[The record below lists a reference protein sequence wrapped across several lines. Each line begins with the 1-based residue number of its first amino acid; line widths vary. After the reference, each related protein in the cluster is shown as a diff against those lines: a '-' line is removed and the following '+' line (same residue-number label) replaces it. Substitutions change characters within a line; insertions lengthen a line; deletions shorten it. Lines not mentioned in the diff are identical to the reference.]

1 MGSAV
6 QTAISNQAA
15 TILSGAALAA
25 VAGIMLGGAM
35 RPQLIFDGRPNGP
48 QMFANG
54 GGPRSTGPFDPG
66 GSYAS
71 YNGNIPVYV
80 IGTDYAQAAYVAA
93 PPVEED
99 HQQLARNDA
108 SPPEPAALTHAA
120 YAEPPA
126 PLVVYP
132 SLAGGRPYEAETPE
146 PPPPPED
153 EAPVITG

>member
-1 MGSAV
+1 M
-6 QTAISNQAA
+6 QTAVSKQGA

-66 GSYAS
+66 GAYAS
-71 YNGNIPVYV
+71 YSGEIPSYV

-99 HQQLARNDA
+99 HQQLARNDTP
-108 SPPEPAALTHAA
+108 PPEPMSPAHATNN
-120 YAEPPA
+120 EPPP

-132 SLAGGRPYEAETPE
+132 SLAGGRSYDAGTPE
-146 PPPPPED
+146 PPPTPDDDPPT
-153 EAPVITG
+153 ITG

>member
-1 MGSAV
+1 M
-6 QTAISNQAA
+6 QTAISKRGA

-54 GGPRSTGPFDPG
+54 GGPRSSGPFDPG
-66 GSYAS
+66 GSYANYS
-71 YNGNIPVYV
+71 GELPSYV

-93 PPVEED
+93 PPVEEE
-99 HQQLARNDA
+99 HQQLASNETP
-108 SPPEPAALTHAA
+108 PPEPAALTPAT
-120 YAEPPA
+120 YDEPPA

-132 SLAGGRPYEAETPE
+132 SMAGGRSYDAENPE
-146 PPPPPED
+146 PPPPPD
-153 EAPVITG
+153 ADPPVITG

>member
-1 MGSAV
+1 MGSRVKMAGSSNLA
-6 QTAISNQAA
+6 AILA
-15 TILSGAALAA
+15 GAAVAA

-71 YNGNIPVYV
+71 YSGNIPTYV
-80 IGTDYAQAAYVAA
+80 IGTDYAQGAYVAA
-93 PPVEED
+93 PPIEDGHQPPAAEE
-99 HQQLARNDA
+99 AA
-108 SPPEPAALTHAA
+108 PSEPATMTRAMYDDA
-120 YAEPPA
+120 PP

-132 SLAGGRPYEAETPE
+132 SLAGGRSYDAETPQ
-146 PPPPPED
+146 PPPPPQD
-153 EAPVITG
+153 DPPVITG